1 MNARRSFLPTFPRVS
16 VCPGISRRP
25 VFARHP
31 FVTRFALISFSF
43 YPVISAISG
52 SQLKGNGEISF
63 RLGFKDIW
71 MQQTRSRA
79 IGSWTNMIYDW
90 SLFNSLLTSATVNLV
105 AWSSLHVL
113 LLQSILYHSTPFHAL
128 THALFSLPRVFF
140 SSSITSRR
148 PWSDKQ
154 TLSQS
159 SAPLRRS

>member
-1 MNARRSFLPTFPRVS
+1 MPRHITATSFCS
-16 VCPGISRRP
+16 
-25 VFARHP
+25 HP

-43 YPVISAISG
+43 YPVILAISG

-71 MQQTRSRA
+71 MQQTRSRV

-90 SLFNSLLTSATVNLV
+90 SLFNSLLTPATVNLV

-148 PWSDKQ
+148 PWSFSSPEPLGPLNRRR
-154 TLSQS
+154 LSTRAEGLWGHRIRKS
-159 SAPLRRS
+159 